1 MPMKLTI
8 SVSARRANVMR
19 KRNGFTLIEL
29 LVVIA
34 IIALLLAILMPALQR
49 VRKQA
54 RAVACQSHLKQWC
67 IVWSMYLDDHNG
79 SFHPGWAPSS
89 AGFIPS
95 HTWPNVLAPYMKNE
109 KIRFC
114 PTAKKLRSEGA
125 VDPYAAWGPR
135 SAFKMTTGSYGV
147 NGWVCN
153 PSMATGDLYPTRG
166 EPVAWLWRTINV
178 GKGLTPWIPLFSGCC
193 TIDGKPL
200 KADAPPENVTD
211 IADWG
216 SGGSEMKRF
225 CLARHEGAVNVTFF
239 DFSLRKIGVK
249 ELWTLKWHREFET
262 VGPWTRAGGIRP
274 ENWPQW
280 MRSFRDY

>member
-1 MPMKLTI
+1 MHK
-8 SVSARRANVMR
+8 R
-19 KRNGFTLIEL
+19 KGFTLIEL

-34 IIALLLAILMPALQR
+34 IIALLMAILMPALQR

-54 RAVACQSHLKQWC
+54 RGVACQSNLKQWC
-67 IVWSMYLDDHNG
+67 IVWSMYVSEYDG
-79 SFHPGWAPSS
+79 SFHPGWAPTS
-89 AGFIPS
+89 AGFLPK
-95 HTWPNVLAPYMKNE
+95 HTWPNVLASYMKDE

-114 PTAKKLRSEGA
+114 PAAKKLRSQGA

-135 SAFKMTTGSYGV
+135 SDFKMTTGSYGV

-166 EPVAWLWRTINV
+166 EPVSWLWRTINV
-178 GKGLTPWIPLFSGCC
+178 SKGLTTRIPLFSGCC

-200 KADAPPENVTD
+200 EADVPPENVAD

-216 SGGSEMKRF
+216 SGDSEMKRF

-249 ELWTLKWHREFET
+249 ELWTLKWHRQYNT
-262 VGPWTRAGGIRP
+262 ANRWTKAGGMQP
-274 ENWPQW
+274 SDWPQW
-280 MRSFRDY
+280 MRRFKDY

>member
-1 MPMKLTI
+1 MTEETI
-8 SVSARRANVMR
+8 KC

-34 IIALLLAILMPALQR
+34 IIALLMAILMPALQR
-49 VRKQA
+49 VKKQA
-54 RAVACQSHLKQWC
+54 KAVACQSHLRQWGV
-67 IVWSMYLDDHNG
+67 VWSMYVSDHDG
-79 SFHPGWAPSS
+79 SFHPGWAPTS
-89 AGFIPS
+89 AGFIPR
-95 HTWPNVLAPYMKNE
+95 HTWPNVLAPYMKDE

-114 PTAKKLRSEGA
+114 PSAKKLRSQGA

-135 SAFKMTTGSYGV
+135 SDFKMTTGSYGV

-166 EPVAWLWRTINV
+166 EPVSWLWRTINV
-178 GKGLTPWIPLFSGCC
+178 SKGLTPRIPLFSGCC

-200 KADAPPENVTD
+200 EADVPPENVSD

-216 SGGSEMKRF
+216 SGDSEMKRF
-225 CLARHEGAVNVTFF
+225 CLARHEGSVNVTFF

-249 ELWTLKWHREFET
+249 ELWTLKWHRQYNT
-262 VGPWTRAGGIRP
+262 ANRWTKAGGVQP
-274 ENWPQW
+274 SDWPQW
-280 MRSFRDY
+280 MRKFKDY

>member
-1 MPMKLTI
+1 LGFRLCLKTRSGFERLIFRLTASPPEADI
-8 SVSARRANVMR
+8 DDKTNIACFAVFARRKTVSSRADDGVFR
-19 KRNGFTLIEL
+19 QSLKGFTLIEL

-67 IVWSMYLDDHNG
+67 IVWSMYLDDHDG
-79 SFHPGWAPSS
+79 
-89 AGFIPS
+89 
-95 HTWPNVLAPYMKNE
+95 
-109 KIRFC
+109 
-114 PTAKKLRSEGA
+114 GA
-125 VDPYAAWGPR
+125 VDPYAAWGPN

-153 PSMATGDLYPTRG
+153 PAMATGDLYPSRG
-166 EPVAWLWRTINV
+166 EPVNWLWRTINV
-178 GKGLTPWIPLFSGCC
+178 GKGLTARIPLFSGCC

-200 KADAPPENVTD
+200 AADAPPESITD

-216 SGGSEMKRF
+216 SGGSEIKRF
-225 CLARHEGAVNVTFF
+225 CLARHEGAVNVTFL

-249 ELWTLKWHREFET
+249 ELWTLKWHRQFDT
-262 VGPWTRAGGIRP
+262 AGPWTKAGGAP
-274 ENWPQW
+274 LENWPQW
-280 MRSFRDY
+280 MRGFRDY